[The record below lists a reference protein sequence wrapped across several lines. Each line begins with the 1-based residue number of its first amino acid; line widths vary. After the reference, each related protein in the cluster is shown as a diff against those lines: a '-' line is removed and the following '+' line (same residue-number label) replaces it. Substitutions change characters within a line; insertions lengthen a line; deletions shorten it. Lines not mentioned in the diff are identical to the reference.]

1 MEGRF
6 KKMKLALSALL
17 VLVLLLVGSLVGLA
31 QTQTQA
37 QPATPLSAPSPAF
50 GLALSLPLITM
61 PPLTLTTA
69 LTFIHLYAEAPLTLD
84 LAARLGVAFYL
95 STTLLRA
102 DLTSV
107 ESSLLLFL
115 NRGMAR
121 FYFGGGLGTFPYE
134 TFTALGNPY
143 GPGMLLSLHELAGFR
158 VTTGPFSIFTE
169 LKYEV
174 MPNSLCWVD
183 PDGDGDYEGVCD
195 GNGALSALEISIG
208 WMVNFGGAACFIP
221 CPAEGSS

>member
-1 MEGRF
+1 LEGRF
-6 KKMKLALSALL
+6 KKMKLLSALL
-17 VLVLLLVGSLVGLA
+17 VSVLLLAGGLIGLA
-31 QTQTQA
+31 QTQP
-37 QPATPLSAPSPAF
+37 QPQPPAPSPAF
-50 GLALSLPLITM
+50 GLALSLPLLTM

-84 LAARLGVAFYL
+84 LATRLGVSFYL

-121 FYFGGGLGTFPYE
+121 FYVGGGIGTFPYE
-134 TFTALGNPY
+134 GFTALGNTY

-158 VTTGPFSIFTE
+158 VTTGPFSIFAE
-169 LKYEV
+169 FKYEV
-174 MPNSLCWVD
+174 MPNSLCWLD
-183 PDGDGDYEGVCD
+183 ADGDGTYDSVCD

-208 WMVNFGGAACFIP
+208 GMVSFGAGACFVP
-221 CPAEGSS
+221 CPGTGGSP

>member
-1 MEGRF
+1 
-6 KKMKLALSALL
+6 MKLALTALL

-31 QTQTQA
+31 QTQ
-37 QPATPLSAPSPAF
+37 PATPPSAPSPAF

-95 STTLLRA
+95 SAALLRA

-121 FYFGGGLGTFPYE
+121 FYLGGGIGTFPYE
-134 TFTALGNPY
+134 AFTALGNPY

-158 VTTGPFSIFTE
+158 VTTGPFSIFAE

-174 MPNSLCWVD
+174 MPNSLCWLDV
-183 PDGDGDYEGVCD
+183 DGDGAYDGVCD

-208 WMVNFGGAACFIP
+208 GMVSFGGAACFVP
-221 CPAEGSS
+221 CPSPSP